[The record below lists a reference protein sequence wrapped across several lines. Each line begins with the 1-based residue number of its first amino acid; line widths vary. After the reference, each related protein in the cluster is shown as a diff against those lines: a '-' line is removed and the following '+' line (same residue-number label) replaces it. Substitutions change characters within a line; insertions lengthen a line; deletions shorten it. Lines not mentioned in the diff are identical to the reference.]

1 MTVFNNWP
9 TDRTPLNKVVD
20 FDFSPHS
27 GYLALGTHKGNVL
40 LYRLNHYTT
49 A

>member
-1 MTVFNNWP
+1 MTVFGNWP
-9 TDRTPLNKVVD
+9 TDRTPLGKLME

-27 GYLALGTHKGNVL
+27 GYLALGNHRGRVL
-40 LYRLNHYTT
+40 LYRLNHYTS